1 MKTRGIK
8 IVCLLVFTAIG
19 VVSLMTGNGLVEKVS
34 SISSGP
40 PAGFSG
46 APDENNCAAC
56 HSGPTPNGQFE
67 ILDAPTS
74 YRPGQT
80 YQLRVRHTNADV
92 TRLRWG
98 FEMTGL
104 AGQTA
109 AGTFGNLGANT
120 QVLSEDGRTY
130 IEQTLAGT
138 FTDQTGGALWTVNW
152 IAPAANLGPVTL
164 YAAGIQANHA
174 GGPSGDQPYTTNV
187 TMAAPPATAF
197 DFDGDSKSD
206 VSIFRPAVG
215 EWWVS
220 KSSNGGNFATQ
231 FGSSADK
238 TVPADYTGD
247 GKADIA
253 FFQTSTGFW
262 YVLRSDDL
270 TFYAF
275 PFGTGSDVPAPADYD
290 GDGKADAAVFRAST
304 ATWYISN
311 SGGGTTIQQFGLTT
325 DLPVPA
331 DYDGDGKTDIAIY
344 RPTGANGAEWWILK
358 STGGS
363 FATQFG
369 LPTDKAVPGDYT
381 GDGKADVAYWR
392 PSTGEWF
399 ILRSEDLTFYAFPFG
414 SGTDAAVPGD
424 YDGDGKTDAAVFRPS
439 SSTWYLNRSTAG
451 VLIQQFGQSG
461 DLPLP
466 NAFVR

>member
-56 HSGPTPNGQFE
+56 HSGSTPNGQFE

-120 QVLSEDGRTY
+120 QVVSEDGRTY

-164 YAAGIQANHA
+164 YAGGIQANHA

-253 FFQTSTGFW
+253 
-262 YVLRSDDL
+262 
-270 TFYAF
+270 
-275 PFGTGSDVPAPADYD
+275 
-290 GDGKADAAVFRAST
+290 VF
-304 ATWYISN
+304 
-311 SGGGTTIQQFGLTT
+311 
-325 DLPVPA
+325 
-331 DYDGDGKTDIAIY
+331 
-344 RPTGANGAEWWILK
+344 
-358 STGGS
+358 
-363 FATQFG
+363 
-369 LPTDKAVPGDYT
+369 
-381 GDGKADVAYWR
+381 R
-392 PSTGEWF
+392 PSTGVWYVLKSSNDDF
-399 ILRSEDLTFYAFPFG
+399 LAVAWGSSSDLP
-414 SGTDAAVPGD
+414 VVGD
-424 YDGDGKTDAAVFRPS
+424 YEGDGRFDFAVWRQSDA
-439 SSTWYLNRSTAG
+439 TWYVRKSSDGGGIYFNWGLAG
-451 VLIQQFGQSG
+451 DV
-461 DLPLP
+461 PLP
-466 NAFVR
+466 NAYVR